1 MNAAWTWRP
10 LGELFEIGAGKTMS
24 AAARNGP
31 DKTPFLR
38 TSNVLWDEVDLSTV
52 DEMSIPDHELRTK
65 RLKRGDLLVC
75 EGGEIG
81 RAAIWNGEVESISF
95 QNHIHRLRPIVE
107 KVEPRFY
114 VYFLQCAFTQL
125 GIFEGA
131 GNKTTIPNLSRSRL
145 AGLEVP
151 QPGIDEQRAIVAA
164 LARVR
169 EAMEVQN
176 QLIIFVQDLKRTA
189 MQVLFTRGL
198 RGEAQKETEIGL
210 IPKSWD
216 IVNFSSVRDHLQ
228 YGTSVKCT
236 YELSEYPVLRIPN
249 IESDRIN
256 STDIKYCRLSDA
268 EAAKFRLEI
277 GELIFIRTNGV
288 LRRLGACAVY
298 TGEPANALFASYLI
312 RAQLKSDRVN
322 PHFAAYYFGS
332 EMGTNII
339 TGRATPASDGKYN
352 LNTGI
357 IDSLPLPLPST
368 LDEQNEIVSILD
380 AIDRKIELHQKK
392 RALLDDLFKAL
403 LHKLMTGEIQV
414 ADVDLLVLAH
424 TNPESLIVTMDVT

>member
-1 MNAAWTWRP
+1 MTEWSTVTVGSCLERLNLGKVHKVLTRDYKPSGQYPIVDQGQDPIAGWTDDDSGLISTILPVVIFGDHTRVFKYVDFPFVRGADGTQLLKPKAGIDP
-10 LGELFEIGAGKTMS
+10 LFFYYACKAVDLPSRGYNRHFKTLKEKEIQTPTLNEQRNI
-24 AAARNGP
+24 AAALQKI
-31 DKTPFLR
+31 DTAFA
-38 TSNVLWDEVDLSTV
+38 
-52 DEMSIPDHELRTK
+52 HQ
-65 RLKRGDLLVC
+65 
-75 EGGEIG
+75 GEQLG
-81 RAAIWNGEVESISF
+81 AVSDSKRAAM
-95 QNHIHRLRPIVE
+95 R
-107 KVEPRFY
+107 
-114 VYFLQCAFTQL
+114 
-125 GIFEGA
+125 
-131 GNKTTIPNLSRSRL
+131 
-145 AGLEVP
+145 
-151 QPGIDEQRAIVAA
+151 
-164 LARVR
+164 
-169 EAMEVQN
+169 M
-176 QLIIFVQDLKRTA
+176 
-189 MQVLFTRGL
+189 LFTCGL
-198 RGEAQKETEIGL
+198 RDEALKETKIGL
-210 IPKSWD
+210 MPESWD
-216 IVNFSSVRDHLQ
+216 VVNFSAIRDRLQ

-256 STDIKYCRLSDA
+256 STDIKYCLLSDA

-332 EMGTNII
+332 EMGTHII

-368 LDEQNEIVSILD
+368 LDEQNEIVAILQ

-392 RALLDDLFKAL
+392 RAVLDDLFKAL
-403 LHKLMTGEIQV
+403 LHKLMIGEIQV

-424 TNPESLIVTMDVT
+424 TTPESLIVTMDATETDRGFA